1 MLTGAPASSALWHD
15 LAAFPPTF
23 NEIRVRNAVHT
34 MGVTIQIWKPK
45 QTLGIC
51 CRSQGSRDVVSIWKQ
66 KYFSWWNT
74 SSEMS
79 SFLGLPG
86 DKWRRASSG
95 RSQRREH
102 LAGSSTNSGNLN
114 ASDYQRWFT
123 SVHFAP
129 SIEKDIA
136 FICIDSLFHNVSLG
150 CRYYHD
156 NGKAWTSKTSEGKT
170 AKGFGKS
177 RQIRKCDKE
186 LKSFLLHHRVAVKM
200 LRIKM
205 QMFWDSCL
213 SRYQEDTCVWKDC
226 FDFYHHKMS
235 FAVIKSDLQGI
246 HCFIT
251 VESCFQ

>member
-1 MLTGAPASSALWHD
+1 
-15 LAAFPPTF
+15 
-23 NEIRVRNAVHT
+23 
-34 MGVTIQIWKPK
+34 
-45 QTLGIC
+45 
-51 CRSQGSRDVVSIWKQ
+51 
-66 KYFSWWNT
+66 
-74 SSEMS
+74 MS

-86 DKWRRASSG
+86 DKWRKASSG